1 MTDRIIRAADVAAD
15 YRRRADRYSRQ
26 ADDLAAAGLSESAE
40 IVRHWADYERAT
52 AADYDRISNRGK
64 PSR

>member
-1 MTDRIIRAADVAAD
+1 MQQPNCQQR
-15 YRRRADRYSRQ
+15 SGHLH
-26 ADDLAAAGLSESAE
+26 LAAAGLSESAE